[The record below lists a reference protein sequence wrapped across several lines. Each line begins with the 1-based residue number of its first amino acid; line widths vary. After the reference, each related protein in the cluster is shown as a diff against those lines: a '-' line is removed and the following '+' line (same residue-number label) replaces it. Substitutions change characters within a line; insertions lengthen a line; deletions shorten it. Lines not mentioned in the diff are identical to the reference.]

1 MSQVDRPAAP
11 PDRPTGPHP
20 HDDACA
26 CPLQERAT
34 PMDTN
39 ADDEIADDEDEITQP
54 VDREGEPEPP
64 PPPAH
69 DR

>member
-11 PDRPTGPHP
+11 PDRPTDPHP

-39 ADDEIADDEDEITQP
+39 ADD
-54 VDREGEPEPP
+54 
-64 PPPAH
+64 PAER
-69 DR
+69 DPSNMGGDA